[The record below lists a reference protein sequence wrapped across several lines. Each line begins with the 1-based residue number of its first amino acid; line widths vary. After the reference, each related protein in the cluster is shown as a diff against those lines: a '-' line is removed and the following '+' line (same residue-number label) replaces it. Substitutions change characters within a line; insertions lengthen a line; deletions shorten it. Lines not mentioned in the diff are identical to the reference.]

1 MADEN
6 KAMIRRGI
14 STVAEVETAINE
26 KAREKYVDAQDAATR
41 ETAKNYAD
49 EREAMIRT
57 DFEQGD
63 ADVLAEAA
71 KALAEAITVLKD
83 GASADYDTF
92 KKLQT
97 KIEVIDEAISGTA
110 TPDTIDTLNEALAFI
125 REHQGEIESLVNT
138 YVRKEAIANDL
149 TTDDPTQILSAAQ
162 GVALKAL
169 IDAVIV
175 SLDGYVE
182 KVNGSGLMTDEERE
196 KLSGIEEGAN
206 AYEHPASHPASMIT
220 DTAEKVMMTTEERDK
235 LSGIEEGA
243 NAYELPIASGSVLG
257 GVKVGAGL
265 EIDEDG
271 TLSAPGGSGGGGYVL
286 PKASAA
292 TLGGIK
298 VGNNLSIRED
308 GTLDAQAGS
317 GGSGTGTEK
326 LVLPYIEPAYGDDGV
341 SLTNKEAFI
350 EAWGP
355 VMKKYRAAPDS
366 SRLFMEM
373 PSGIGTE
380 MAEVPCQTVLTQD
393 MGEEGQAL
401 LLSAYGVIC
410 VPGGY
415 GTVPVGISAG
425 ASLLFDTS
433 GEVTSVEWPA
443 YAPAITGTGMP
454 NMALRKVYIDAEDF
468 SKSGEEL
475 KTAMQPY
482 IDAIRGN
489 PTAEAVMLDAKTG
502 WVVPVAITRWAG
514 DSDPIGGSKYIL
526 QGNLHHIVENED
538 EKIGGVSSFVTVC
551 DVDASGTI
559 VTASS
564 FSANSDWTTDE
575 AMNAALAGKVGKA
588 EDSIKNVNDT
598 KTGPATSNFLKTSV
612 GVDTENYHDIYT
624 LGVNGVRGTQII
636 REIDNNENF
645 YIRGTKNWS
654 SEYGKAHKLWHAG
667 NFDPSLYP
675 KTDVKGWRVE
685 TDCNNMTEPGT
696 YDVNPAEV
704 SFVNCPFG
712 GYGQIVVFRTLV
724 AHAQIAFEYSTGNTF
739 VRTKYNAL
747 GFSPW
752 RRIYH
757 DGNFS
762 LGNCLQD
769 KGQDVDISQKM
780 LGMGFQY
787 DSGQSGTAGPF
798 LSAGN
803 INYPLQLVCGY
814 WGGNGGYQNLKFRT
828 YNGDE
833 GHWNPW
839 YTVYSTGNLVP
850 ATASAAGLMS
860 AEDRIKLNS
869 VASALSLSVVTEDTP
884 TTLEET
890 DEDAARVMA
899 VTPQACIR
907 AHRAAQYQ
915 MQTDELLYDALEA
928 FARNHPE
935 YSEFAAWLEAKD
947 RIRQEFPK
955 PGATDVDGP
964 ETGGEPQNDGTEP
977 AVEQKGGEV

>member
-49 EREAMIRT
+49 ERAAMIRT
-57 DFEQGD
+57 EFEQGD

-71 KALAEAITVLKD
+71 KALAEAITVLKG

-97 KIEVIDEAISGTA
+97 KIEAINEAISGTA

-162 GVALKAL
+162 GVALKEL
-169 IDAVIV
+169 IDAVTV

-206 AYEHPASHPASMIT
+206 AYE
-220 DTAEKVMMTTEERDK
+220 
-235 LSGIEEGA
+235 
-243 NAYELPIASGSVLG
+243 LPIASGSVLG

-265 EIDEDG
+265 EIDAEG

-326 LVLPYIEPAYGDDGV
+326 LTLPYIEPAYGDDGV

-380 MAEVPCQTVLTQD
+380 MAEVPCQTVLAQD

-410 VPGGY
+410 VPSGY

-433 GEVTSVEWPA
+433 GEVTSVEWPD
-443 YAPAITGTGMP
+443 YAPAVAGNGMM
-454 NMALRKVYIDAEDF
+454 NMVLRKVYINAEDF

-482 IDAIRGN
+482 IDAIRSN
-489 PTAEAVMLDAKTG
+489 PMAEAVMLDVKNG

-514 DSDPIGGSKYIL
+514 DSDPTGGSKYIL
-526 QGNLHHIVENED
+526 QGNLHHAVENED
-538 EKIGGVSSFVTVC
+538 EKIGGVSSFVAVC

-564 FSANSDWTTDE
+564 FSADSDWVTAE
-575 AMNAALAGKVGKA
+575 AMNTALAGYLPLGGGTLSNGIDIDRSLGIEAGLGVDYGGAYLSTTKNTGQTTLFYLGTDGLTYVDANNNRRTIWHAGNFNPGSKA
-588 EDSIKNVNDT
+588 DAPGTILNGNLNDLT
-598 KTGPATSNFLKTSV
+598 YNGLYVVDGIVYNAPITTANCRVLVIATSPYRV
-612 GVDTENYHDIYT
+612 
-624 LGVNGVRGTQII
+624 TQIAQVYDSDRI
-636 REIDNNENF
+636 FFRRKSDDNWYPWQE
-645 YIRGTKNWS
+645 
-654 SEYGKAHKLWHAG
+654 LWHAG
-667 NFDPSLYP
+667 NFDAQNSLKYLGRGTLLGQFGNGAAGHGFTSGDTP
-675 KTDVKGWRVE
+675 IGQHSSSFLRFGMSGYEVE
-685 TDCNNMTEPGT
+685 ICL
-696 YDVNPAEV
+696 
-704 SFVNCPFG
+704 G
-712 GYGQIVVFRTLV
+712 GYSSWNNGW
-724 AHAQIAFEYSTGNTF
+724 N
-739 VRTKYNAL
+739 
-747 GFSPW
+747 
-752 RRIYH
+752 RIYFRSK
-757 DGNFS
+757 DG
-762 LGNCLQD
+762 
-769 KGQDVDISQKM
+769 
-780 LGMGFQY
+780 
-787 DSGQSGTAGPF
+787 DSGSVSDWREF
-798 LSAGN
+798 
-803 INYPLQLVCGY
+803 Y
-814 WGGNGGYQNLKFRT
+814 
-828 YNGDE
+828 
-833 GHWNPW
+833 H
-839 YTVYSTGNLVP
+839 TGNLAP
-850 ATASAAGLMS
+850 ATAAAAGLMS

-869 VASALSLSVVTEDTP
+869 VASALSLPVVTEDMP
-884 TTLEET
+884 TTLEMEA
-890 DEDAARVMA
+890 EDAARVMA

-907 AHRAAQYQ
+907 AQRAAQYQ

-955 PGATDVDGP
+955 PGATEVADSP
-964 ETGGEPQNDGTEP
+964 ETDGEPLTGGTES
-977 AVEQKGGEV
+977 AAEQKGGEE

>member
-49 EREAMIRT
+49 EREVMIRT

-71 KALAEAITVLKD
+71 KALAEAITVLKG
-83 GASADYDTF
+83 GASTDYDTF

-97 KIEVIDEAISGTA
+97 KIEAIDEAISGTA

-206 AYEHPASHPASMIT
+206 AYE
-220 DTAEKVMMTTEERDK
+220 
-235 LSGIEEGA
+235 
-243 NAYELPIASGSVLG
+243 LPVASGSVLG

-265 EIDEDG
+265 EIDADG

-326 LVLPYIEPAYGDDGV
+326 LTLPYIEPVYGDDGV

-366 SRLFMEM
+366 SLLFMEM

-401 LLSAYGVIC
+401 LLSAYGAIC
-410 VPGGY
+410 VPSGY

-433 GEVTSVEWPA
+433 GEVTSVEWPD
-443 YAPAITGTGMP
+443 YAPAVSGNGMM
-454 NMALRKVYIDAEDF
+454 NMVLRKVYINAEDF

-482 IDAIRGN
+482 IDAIRSN
-489 PTAEAVMLDAKTG
+489 PMAEAVMLDVKNG

-514 DSDPIGGSKYIL
+514 DSDPTNGSKYIL
-526 QGNLHHIVENED
+526 QGNLHHAVENED
-538 EKIGGVSSFVTVC
+538 EKIGGVSSFVAVC

-564 FSANSDWTTDE
+564 FSADSDWVTAE
-575 AMNAALAGKVGKA
+575 AMNTALANRMPIEEGWAGNADDIENLVSKPFGAKNIPFAYYPFLSFGGGGYKA
-588 EDSIKNVNDT
+588 QFNALNNSLQFRSTDESGAIREWVEIWHAGNFNPASKANA
-598 KTGPATSNFLKTSV
+598 PATLQNADLNTLTSNGLYVADGAISNAPASTANCRVLVIATSPYRV
-612 GVDTENYHDIYT
+612 
-624 LGVNGVRGTQII
+624 TQIAQVYDADRLFFRRRI
-636 REIDNNENF
+636 DEQWQPWRE
-645 YIRGTKNWS
+645 
-654 SEYGKAHKLWHAG
+654 LWHAG
-667 NFDPSLYP
+667 NFDAQNSLKYLGRGTLLGQFGNGAAGHGF
-675 KTDVKGWRVE
+675 TDHDTPIGQSSSFLRFGMSGYEVE
-685 TDCNNMTEPGT
+685 ICL
-696 YDVNPAEV
+696 
-704 SFVNCPFG
+704 G
-712 GYGQIVVFRTLV
+712 GYSSWNNGWT
-724 AHAQIAFEYSTGNTF
+724 
-739 VRTKYNAL
+739 
-747 GFSPW
+747 
-752 RRIYH
+752 RIYFRCK
-757 DGNFS
+757 DG
-762 LGNCLQD
+762 
-769 KGQDVDISQKM
+769 
-780 LGMGFQY
+780 
-787 DSGQSGTAGPF
+787 DSGSVSDWREF
-798 LSAGN
+798 
-803 INYPLQLVCGY
+803 Y
-814 WGGNGGYQNLKFRT
+814 
-828 YNGDE
+828 
-833 GHWNPW
+833 H
-839 YTVYSTGNLVP
+839 TGNLAP
-850 ATASAAGLMS
+850 ATAAAAGLMS

-869 VASALSLSVVTEDTP
+869 VASALSLPVVTEDTP
-884 TTLEET
+884 TTLEMEA
-890 DEDAARVMA
+890 EDAAPVMA

-955 PGATDVDGP
+955 SGATEVADGP
-964 ETGGEPQNDGTEP
+964 EDGEPQNSDTEP
-977 AVEQKGGEV
+977 AVEQKGGEE